1 MTLKYCEIIE
11 KTIKGEDTLDLEK
24 QCEKIERK
32 LGDDP
37 GSILYSD
44 KTEKVMSYKQKVIE
58 IEDEKDYIL
67 YSLAGNKG
75 ETIESLSRK
84 TDAELMNFGE
94 KLMEEINRKNKQ
106 NG

>member
-1 MTLKYCEIIE
+1 LE
-11 KTIKGEDTLDLEK
+11 LEK
-24 QCEKIERK
+24 QCEVLEKK

-37 GSILYSD
+37 ADMLYSD
-44 KTEKVMSYKQKVIE
+44 KTEKVISYRQKVME
-58 IEDEKDYIL
+58 IENDKDDFL

-84 TDAELMNFGE
+84 MVSDLMSFAERLV
-94 KLMEEINRKNKQ
+94 EEIERKNKP